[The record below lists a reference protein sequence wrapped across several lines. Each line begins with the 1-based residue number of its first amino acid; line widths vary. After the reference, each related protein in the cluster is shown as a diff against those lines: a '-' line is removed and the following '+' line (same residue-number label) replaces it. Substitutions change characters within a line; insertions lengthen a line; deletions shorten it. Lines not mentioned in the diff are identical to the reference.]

1 MIQHLLGLCEC
12 HRGISVIILAVI
24 IKIIINESNRDKRIL
39 PINRN
44 N

>member
-12 HRGISVIILAVI
+12 HTGISVVFLAII
-24 IKIIINESNRDKRIL
+24 IKTIINEPNRDKRIL

>member
-12 HRGISVIILAVI
+12 HTGILVIVAVI
-24 IKIIINESNRDKRIL
+24 IKIIINEPNRDKRIL

-44 N
+44 D